1 MKRSRR
7 MVVPLLAAG
16 VCACTDAPSPLPQAP
31 LEASASVSPGVLTPE
46 AGVAIAVE
54 DAVTRVIPTLG
65 DGPAAK
71 DARAAFVRLGG
82 TLSARDPGARAM
94 AVRGARDAVDALGR
108 EGADRVEVA
117 ALHMV
122 LDAAERLGER

>member
-65 DGPAAK
+65 DGPEARG
-71 DARAAFVRLGG
+71 ARAAFVRLGG
-82 TLSARDPGARAM
+82 TRGARDPGARAL
-94 AVRGARDAVDALGR
+94 AVRDARAAVDALGQA
-108 EGADRVEVA
+108 GADRVEVA
-117 ALHMV
+117 ALRMV
-122 LDAAERLGER
+122 LDAAEGLDAR

>member
-7 MVVPLLAAG
+7 MVVPLVAAG
-16 VCACTDAPSPLPQAP
+16 VWACTDAPSPLPQAP
-31 LEASASVSPGVLTPE
+31 LQVSASVSPGVLTPE

-65 DGPAAK
+65 DGPAAAG
-71 DARAAFVRLGG
+71 ARAAFMRLGG
-82 TLSARDPGARAM
+82 TLSDPDPGARA
-94 AVRGARDAVDALGR
+94 AALTAAREAVDALGQ

-117 ALHMV
+117 ALRMV
-122 LDAAERLGER
+122 LDAAEGLEEQ